1 MIFFFFQAEDGI
13 RDYKVTEVQTCAL
26 PISPKRCVSQPV
38 SGTEMA
44 LATPKLVITQVPWL
58 GLTAT
63 SPEIAG
69 MATLAMDESST
80 FMKVASDRASVP
92 RASWA
97 PLSGAGRA
105 GMAGGAEGG
114 AAGGTVGP
122 PGCADSGTAVV
133 EEVIGSPRR
142 FWEGGEAMPAYLD
155 CVACAS
161 TGAEATA
168 AGALP
173 CALSCASAMATG
185 GSSGN
190 CLSGA
195 TFWPATMWAMR
206 SSAWGNAMS

>member
-1 MIFFFFQAEDGI
+1 MG
-13 RDYKVTEVQTCAL
+13 RVV
-26 PISPKRCVSQPV
+26 V
-38 SGTEMA
+38 
-44 LATPKLVITQVPWL
+44 
-58 GLTAT
+58 
-63 SPEIAG
+63 
-69 MATLAMDESST
+69 DET
-80 FMKVASDRASVP
+80 RTVMKGARDRASVP
-92 RASWA
+92 RARWA

-173 CALSCASAMATG
+173 CAL
-185 GSSGN
+185 
-190 CLSGA
+190 
-195 TFWPATMWAMR
+195 
-206 SSAWGNAMS
+206 